1 MTQFRR
7 NKGAV
12 AGAIAFLLIILLA
25 LFGPIVSGHSYD
37 EVALTVQNLPPR
49 IPGLEK
55 LGILDGTVQGIDMY
69 ELKGVSDKYFWFGT
83 DTLGRDLFTRLCY
96 GIRISLL
103 IAAISAF
110 LDLVIGTTYGLI
122 SGYYGGKT
130 DLIMQRIVEIINGIP
145 MMVIVSL
152 LVVAMSP
159 GLLSIIVAMSISGW
173 LGMSRLVRANTLRL
187 KESEHVQA
195 SRVLG
200 TGTFTILFRE
210 IFPNLLSSVIVMT
223 MMTMPSAI
231 FMESFLSFVGLGIPA
246 PQASLGSLISDGY
259 AHMLTY
265 PYQMIVPSVFF
276 AVLMLSMN
284 LIGDGLRDALDPRQ
298 KQL

>member
-1 MTQFRR
+1 MTQFCR

-12 AGAIAFLLIILLA
+12 IGGIAFLLIFIMA
-25 LFGPIVSGHSYD
+25 LFGPLVSGHSY
-37 EVALTVQNLPPR
+37 EAVALTVQNLPPR

-55 LGILDGTVQGIDMY
+55 LGIFDGTVQGVNLY
-69 ELKGVSDKYFWFGT
+69 ELKGVSDQYFWFGT
-83 DTLGRDLFTRLCY
+83 DSLGRDLFTRLCY

-103 IAAISAF
+103 IAAVSAF

-122 SGYYGGKT
+122 SGYYGGKV

-200 TGTFTILFRE
+200 TGTFMILFRE
-210 IFPNLLSSVIVMT
+210 IFPNLLGSVIVMT

-259 AHMLTY
+259 SHMLTY
-265 PYQMIVPSVFF
+265 PYQMIVPSAIF
-276 AVLMLSMN
+276 AILMLAMN

>member
-200 TGTFTILFRE
+200 TGTFTILFLE

-284 LIGDGLRDALDPRQ
+284 LVGDGLRDALDPRQ

>member
-37 EVALTVQNLPPR
+37 EVVLTVQNLPPR

-55 LGILDGTVQGIDMY
+55 LGIFDGTVQGVNMY
-69 ELKGVSDKYFWFGT
+69 ELKGVSDAYFWFGT

-200 TGTFTILFRE
+200 TGTLTILFRE

-231 FMESFLSFVGLGIPA
+231 FMESFLSFVGLGIP

-284 LIGDGLRDALDPRQ
+284 LVGDGLRDALDPRQ

>member
-37 EVALTVQNLPPR
+37 EVELTVQNLPPR

-55 LGILDGTVQGIDMY
+55 LGIFNGTVQGINMY

-83 DTLGRDLFTRLCY
+83 DMLGRDLFTRLCY

-103 IAAISAF
+103 IAAVSAF

-122 SGYYGGKT
+122 SGYYGGKV

>member
-12 AGAIAFLLIILLA
+12 AGAIAFFLILLLA
-25 LFGPIVSGHSYD
+25 LFGPVASGHSYD

-55 LGILDGTVQGIDMY
+55 LGIFDGTVQGIDMY
-69 ELKGVSDKYFWFGT
+69 ELKGVPDKYFWFGT

-200 TGTFTILFRE
+200 TGTLTILFRE